1 MENASSIKNET
12 NQNTLN
18 FLPNTLESLLEINWS
33 SMETNNELEKVIEK
47 KFLTPSK
54 FAMEIENIVATEKI
68 NYIDAIVHYCEINN
82 IEVESV
88 TKLISKPLKER
99 LKWDAIRLNF
109 MKKTS
114 RAKLPL

>member
-1 MENASSIKNET
+1 ME
-12 NQNTLN
+12 
-18 FLPNTLESLLEINWS
+18 PNK
-33 SMETNNELEKVIEK
+33 ELEQAIES
-47 KFLTPSK
+47 KFLTPQK
-54 FAMEIENIVATEKI
+54 FAMEIEKIVAEEDL
-68 NYIDAIVHYCEINN
+68 NYIDAILHYCESNSL
-82 IEVESV
+82 EVDSI